1 VYTLFP
7 LKILLNI
14 AEKISKM
21 DIEDSKFDN
30 YIKLILERLDS
41 LHTLM
46 KAKNRLNG
54 ETIYDNQD
62 LCVMLKLSKRSLQR
76 LRSLGVLPYLQIG
89 QKTFY
94 LESDVMKYI
103 QTQIDNKR
111 TLPGK
116 REEGED
122 TCEGNQE

>member
-1 VYTLFP
+1 M
-7 LKILLNI
+7 
-14 AEKISKM
+14 E
-21 DIEDSKFDN
+21 IEDYKFEN
-30 YIKLILERLDS
+30 SMESLNKRLDEI
-41 LHTLM
+41 LRLL

-76 LRSLGVLPYLQIG
+76 LRSLGILPYLQIG

-94 LESDVMKYI
+94 MESDVMQYI

-111 TLPGK
+111 TLNNNDT
-116 REEGED
+116 EE
-122 TCEGNQE
+122 N

>member
-1 VYTLFP
+1 MEINDDTFDDSIRQI
-7 LKILLNI
+7 LKLLN
-14 AEKISKM
+14 ELLK
-21 DIEDSKFDN
+21 
-30 YIKLILERLDS
+30 
-41 LHTLM
+41 LM

-76 LRSLGVLPYLQIG
+76 LRSLGILPYLQIG

-94 LESDVMKYI
+94 LESDILNYI

-111 TLPGK
+111 TLNNNDT
-116 REEGED
+116 EESP
-122 TCEGNQE
+122 

>member
-1 VYTLFP
+1 ME
-7 LKILLNI
+7 I
-14 AEKISKM
+14 A
-21 DIEDSKFDN
+21 DNKFDDS
-30 YIKLILERLDS
+30 IKRILDMLYE
-41 LHTLM
+41 LHKLM

-103 QTQIDNKR
+103 QTQIENKR
-111 TLPGK
+111 TLNNNDDT
-116 REEGED
+116 EGSS
-122 TCEGNQE
+122 

>member
-1 VYTLFP
+1 ME
-7 LKILLNI
+7 I
-14 AEKISKM
+14 ADNKFNDSIKQIM
-21 DIEDSKFDN
+21 DM
-30 YIKLILERLDS
+30 
-41 LHTLM
+41 LHELHKLM

-54 ETIYDNQD
+54 ENIYDNQD

-103 QTQIDNKR
+103 QTQIDNKK
-111 TLPGK
+111 TLNNDDMK
-116 REEGED
+116 EKL
-122 TCEGNQE
+122 

>member
-1 VYTLFP
+1 MEINDDTFDDSIRQI
-7 LKILLNI
+7 LKLLN
-14 AEKISKM
+14 ELLK
-21 DIEDSKFDN
+21 
-30 YIKLILERLDS
+30 
-41 LHTLM
+41 LM

-76 LRSLGVLPYLQIG
+76 LRSLGILPYLQIG

-94 LESDVMKYI
+94 LESDILNYI

-111 TLPGK
+111 TLNNN
-116 REEGED
+116 D
-122 TCEGNQE
+122 TDESP

>member
-1 VYTLFP
+1 MEINDDTFDDSIRQI
-7 LKILLNI
+7 LKLLN
-14 AEKISKM
+14 ELLK
-21 DIEDSKFDN
+21 
-30 YIKLILERLDS
+30 
-41 LHTLM
+41 LM

-76 LRSLGVLPYLQIG
+76 LRSLGILPYLQIG

-94 LESDVMKYI
+94 LESDILNYI

-111 TLPGK
+111 TLNNNDT
-116 REEGED
+116 EEIP
-122 TCEGNQE
+122 

>member
-1 VYTLFP
+1 M
-7 LKILLNI
+7 
-14 AEKISKM
+14 E
-21 DIEDSKFDN
+21 IEDYKFEN
-30 YIKLILERLDS
+30 NMESLNRRLDEI
-41 LHTLM
+41 LRLL

-76 LRSLGVLPYLQIG
+76 LRSLGILPYLQIG

-103 QTQIDNKR
+103 QNQIDSKK
-111 TLPGK
+111 TLNDN
-116 REEGED
+116 D
-122 TCEGNQE
+122 TV

>member
-1 VYTLFP
+1 M
-7 LKILLNI
+7 NI
-14 AEKISKM
+14 E
-21 DIEDSKFDN
+21 ETKFDDS
-30 YIKLILERLDS
+30 IKLILEKLDNMNI
-41 LHTLM
+41 LM

-103 QTQIDNKR
+103 QDQINNKK
-111 TLPGK
+111 TLPEK
-116 REEGED
+116 KNEED
-122 TCEGNQE
+122 S

>member
-1 VYTLFP
+1 MEISDNTFDDSIRQI
-7 LKILLNI
+7 LKLLN
-14 AEKISKM
+14 ELLK
-21 DIEDSKFDN
+21 
-30 YIKLILERLDS
+30 
-41 LHTLM
+41 LM

-76 LRSLGVLPYLQIG
+76 LRSLGILPYLQIG

-94 LESDVMKYI
+94 LESDIMNYI

-111 TLPGK
+111 TLNNNDT
-116 REEGED
+116 EESP
-122 TCEGNQE
+122 